1 MSIKSLFFGALCLLT
16 VAACHEHNHK
26 DDVTAPVI
34 MLENPVEGA
43 SLSGE
48 VHVHGV
54 VTDES
59 LHEMEIKV
67 TLDSDGSEL
76 LKTSPSVHNKS
87 SYEFDAHFTPSV
99 AVESAVTLNIT
110 VWDHSDNSTTK
121 TVKFT
126 VKPQ

>member
-1 MSIKSLFFGALCLLT
+1 
-16 VAACHEHNHK
+16 
-26 DDVTAPVI
+26 

-43 SLSGE
+43 SLAGE

-76 LKTSPSVHNKS
+76 LKVNPSVHDKT
-87 SYEFDAHFTPSV
+87 SYEFDAHFTPNVS
-99 AVESAVTLNIT
+99 VESAVTLNII

-126 VKPQ
+126 VKP

>member
-1 MSIKSLFFGALCLLT
+1 MTLKSLLFGTFCLLT
-16 VAACHEHNHK
+16 VAACHKHEHN
-26 DDVTAPVI
+26 DDANAPII

-48 VHVHGV
+48 IHIHGV

-76 LKTSPSVHNKS
+76 LKVNPGVHDKT
-87 SYEFDAHFTPSV
+87 SYEFDAHFTPNV
-99 AVESAVTLNIT
+99 AVETAVTLNII

-126 VKPQ
+126 VKP